1 MTQET
6 QVPSLHQ
13 EDPLEK
19 ETVTHSDILAWKTHG
34 QSLAGYSPW
43 GHKAS
48 ATTERLTHSVQGGG
62 SDRILSWLPLV
73 RRLKTTPTFNGDPH
87 HHHHPLRPLSITG
100 GSPACPSGASLSA
113 NQYELRGVYLPEDG
127 LLFTARVT

>member
-1 MTQET
+1 MVKVLPMMQET
-6 QVPSLHQ
+6 QVLSLCQ

-48 ATTERLTHSVQGGG
+48 DVTEQLTQC
-62 SDRILSWLPLV
+62 P
-73 RRLKTTPTFNGDPH
+73 RR
-87 HHHHPLRPLSITG
+87 R
-100 GSPACPSGASLSA
+100 
-113 NQYELRGVYLPEDG
+113 
-127 LLFTARVT
+127 